1 MFSSRQLQGL
11 PFRHQH
17 HGDGATLLHVDSQDD
32 SHWDALERLLIPDVA
47 ESAAEP
53 LRRVFAVVRG
63 HGCEAI
69 VIEHRYVDLDFRSE
83 YATFWAERFE
93 DRRPLTRR
101 LHFFA
106 CELTL
111 SHLYSMP
118 KPRAGQYLGY
128 SVLRP
133 TLLGP
138 VGRTILRPP
147 ADLEDAVL
155 TRVIDTPSLFGN
167 DLPVEGVPYCQ
178 QDGELLRCAH
188 AAAWICH
195 YVAWRNGVIGRRFTG
210 DIARMASPEGSAHRP
225 LPSAGLSGEQLQGIF
240 SAMQIPAIYYFL
252 DDLPE
257 LSAPIT
263 PPDTR
268 RMTRWMAEQTR
279 AIHARDEERE
289 RVLRVVCKYLNSG
302 FPVVVLSDDPA
313 NHAFTL
319 VGWRHTD
326 YNRVELIA
334 CDDQQGPYERIAD
347 PLADEVLERGDWWSV
362 MLPLPSKVY
371 LSADGAE
378 IGAINMVLTGAARAN
393 GGLGDEQDRDFAA
406 FAEHLE
412 VLDGPISIRT
422 RLLQGRRFKAALDKS
437 RPAAV
442 RRLYRMAHLPQYVWL
457 VEFQDREARRRGDP
471 PVLAEVVLDST
482 SHERLPVP
490 KLSSTQSMS
499 KDASEIADGVPP
511 GLARAKGPNKLWDS
525 LITGRRTRGTGTP

>member
-1 MFSSRQLQGL
+1 
-11 PFRHQH
+11 
-17 HGDGATLLHVDSQDD
+17 
-32 SHWDALERLLIPDVA
+32 
-47 ESAAEP
+47 
-53 LRRVFAVVRG
+53 
-63 HGCEAI
+63 
-69 VIEHRYVDLDFRSE
+69 VDLDFRSE
-83 YATFWAERFE
+83 YAIFWAERFE

-106 CELTL
+106 CELAL
-111 SHLYSMP
+111 RHIYALP
-118 KPRAGQYLGY
+118 KRRACEYLGY
-128 SVLRP
+128 TVLRP

-138 VGRTILRPP
+138 VGRTILVPP
-147 ADLEDAVL
+147 ADLDEAVL
-155 TRVIDTPSLFGN
+155 TRITDTPSLFGN
-167 DLPVEGVPYCQ
+167 DLSVEGVPYCQ

-195 YVAWRNGVIGRRFTG
+195 YVAWRNGVAGRRFTG
-210 DIARMASPEGSAHRP
+210 DIALMASPEGSADRP
-225 LPSAGLSGEQLQGIF
+225 LPSTGLTGEQIQEIF

-252 DDLPE
+252 DNLPE

-268 RMTRWMAEQTR
+268 GMTYWMREQTL
-279 AIHARDEERE
+279 AAYDRDEERE
-289 RVLRVVCKYLNSG
+289 RLLRVVCKYLNSG

-326 YNRVELIA
+326 HDRVELIA

-347 PLADEVLERGDWWSV
+347 PLADKVLERGEWWSL

-393 GGLGDEQDRDFAA
+393 EGLDDAQDRDFAA
-406 FAEHLE
+406 FADDLE

-422 RLLQGRRFKAALDKS
+422 RLLQGRRFKAALDNS
-437 RPAAV
+437 RPASV

-457 VEFQDREARRRGDP
+457 VEFQDRAARNRGEP

-490 KLSSTQSMS
+490 KLSSTLSLS
-499 KDASEIADGVPP
+499 KDASEIAEGVPLR
-511 GLARAKGPNKLWDS
+511 LAQAVGPQKYWNS
-525 LITGRRTRGTGTP
+525 LISGRPARGTGTP